1 MEFERGAQR
10 KGSRGRHAL
19 AARLEAHDAAE
30 RRRNPHRT
38 AGVAADRDLGHAVT
52 DRHRGAGRGAAG
64 NAGAIARIAGCAE
77 MRIGADRAERKLGH
91 VGLGDDHRTAGAKP
105 PHDRSVGC
113 GRLRFVGED
122 VGTGPGR
129 LAGDVE
135 QILDA
140 DDRSVERAE
149 RYAVLRPRIGRVRR
163 RPRGFGI
170 NRQARFRAL
179 PFRIG
184 DAGRILPAR
193 RFSRHQFGLAEPQAG
208 DGKAPR
214 RRRARYVDVAVIA
227 PIHPARHKTPLLLAG
242 PHADAVA
249 PVLAALAMRATVAGA
264 EVQGAAAAIKMI
276 RSVIMKGMEALT
288 LECFLAAAR
297 AGVVDEV
304 AGSLKNN
311 YPSLDWAKI
320 IPYNLER
327 MASHGERRAA
337 EMEEVAATLRQL
349 GIEPLMT
356 QATVQRQRE
365 MGEIG
370 AQQSVRRMLKKDRAA
385 ILNAI
390 SAAAPGPALNGHCS
404 PARPREGGDPAIRT
418 HPWIPAFAGM
428 SGKN

>member
-1 MEFERGAQR
+1 MPKTKPAFCFIGFGEAGQAIAAGLRDEGVERI
-10 KGSRGRHAL
+10 
-19 AARLEAHDAAE
+19 AAWDILFPAVEGETLKAAAAAIDVRCASSAADAE
-30 RRRNPHRT
+30 RDT
-38 AGVAADRDLGHAVT
+38 DIIVSAVT
-52 DRHRGAGRGAAG
+52 AAASVEAAQSVKPHL
-64 NAGAIARIAGCAE
+64 AGAPFFLDINSVSPSRKQETAKLLG
-77 MRIGADRAERKLGH
+77 GA
-91 VGLGDDHRTAGAKP
+91 
-105 PHDRSVGC
+105 
-113 GRLRFVGED
+113 
-122 VGTGPGR
+122 
-129 LAGDVE
+129 
-135 QILDA
+135 
-140 DDRSVERAE
+140 
-149 RYAVLRPRIGRVRR
+149 
-163 RPRGFGI
+163 
-170 NRQARFRAL
+170 
-179 PFRIG
+179 
-184 DAGRILPAR
+184 
-193 RFSRHQFGLAEPQAG
+193 
-208 DGKAPR
+208 
-214 RRRARYVDVAVIA
+214 ARYVDVAVIA

-264 EVQGAAAAIKMI
+264 EVGAAAAIKMI

-337 EMEEVAATLRQL
+337 EMEEVAATLREL

-370 AQQSVRRMLKKDRAA
+370 AQQSVRRVLKKDRAA

-390 SAAAPGPALNGHCS
+390 SAAARDRH
-404 PARPREGGDPAIRT
+404 
-418 HPWIPAFAGM
+418 
-428 SGKN
+428 